1 MLILLED
8 AALEVWSMC
17 IHLIVV
23 QLSFVSVL
31 FFRLGPVEDAVF
43 NYIRDEMLHSDPHLR
58 PIASEV
64 MSRQFVR

>member
-1 MLILLED
+1 
-8 AALEVWSMC
+8 MC

-31 FFRLGPVEDAVF
+31 FFHLGHVEDAVF